1 MKDKKANFDASTET
15 TTGTGTETG
24 TETSIGTGTGT
35 DTGTGSATGQPAA
48 NLNPAPGDRQMF
60 DNICGDFGIR
70 IGRDGT
76 WYYHGSPIGRKPLV
90 KLFSTILRRD
100 DEGRYWLITPVEKGL
115 IEVDDV
121 PFVAVEMT
129 AEGSGDD
136 QTVTL
141 RTNLD
146 DYVVVD
152 AAHPLRVEEDPVSGE
167 PSPYVLVRD
176 NLEARLA
183 RAVYYHL
190 VEIGEERQLD
200 GETVFGI
207 QSGGQFFRLGSLE
220 TPGETLGENPGGDG
234 AP

>member
-1 MKDKKANFDASTET
+1 
-15 TTGTGTETG
+15 
-24 TETSIGTGTGT
+24 
-35 DTGTGSATGQPAA
+35 
-48 NLNPAPGDRQMF
+48 MF

-70 IGRDGT
+70 IDRDGT

-90 KLFSTILRRD
+90 KLFSTVLRKD

-121 PFVAVEMT
+121 PFIAVEMT
-129 AEGSGDD
+129 TEGSGDD
-136 QTVTL
+136 QSVTL

-152 AAHPLRVEEDPVSGE
+152 AAHPLRVEEDPETGE

-190 VEIGEERQLD
+190 VEIGEERKV
-200 GETVFGI
+200 GAESVFGI
-207 QSGGQFFRLGSLE
+207 QSAGQFFRLGSLE
-220 TPGETLGENPGGDG
+220 NPGNRPDDDSG
-234 AP
+234 P